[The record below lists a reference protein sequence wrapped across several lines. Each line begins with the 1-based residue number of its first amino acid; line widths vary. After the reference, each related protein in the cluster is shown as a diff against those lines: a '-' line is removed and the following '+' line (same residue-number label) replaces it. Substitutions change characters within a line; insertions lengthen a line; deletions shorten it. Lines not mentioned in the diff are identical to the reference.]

1 MMRLSMIK
9 QSLHSNPQEKGI
21 FYTRAHRHSYIVFA
35 LCLALSIMAIM
46 FIDRPLHD
54 YVQANLPAK
63 WSGFFAVVTIIG
75 YGAPWYIIFSCGLLY
90 GLGARFFTH
99 SESGKKHAE
108 KIIRSA
114 IYLLIVLTVT
124 GLIVTI
130 LKIGIGRFRPSMLA
144 EHGLSGFSPLNFVL
158 GQGSYPS
165 GHSQVIF
172 AAMIGLHFVYP
183 RYDFIYFFLAG
194 IVAISRLMIGVHF
207 LGDILLGAAIGG
219 CGAFIIRHWF
229 VSKWGSI
236 RLVLNRD
243 RRLIELD

>member
-1 MMRLSMIK
+1 MIK
-9 QSLHSNPQEKGI
+9 QSLPNNPRTKSIFRTKG
-21 FYTRAHRHSYIVFA
+21 HRHNYMIFA
-35 LCLALSIMAIM
+35 LCLTLSVMAII

-54 YVQANLPAK
+54 YVQANLPVK
-63 WSGFFAVVTIIG
+63 WSGFFAVVTMIG
-75 YGAPWYIIFSCGLLY
+75 YGAPWYIIFGCVLLY
-90 GLGARFFTH
+90 GLLARFFTH
-99 SESGKKHAE
+99 SESRKKYAQQ
-108 KIIRSA
+108 IIKSA
-114 IYLLIVLTVT
+114 MYLLIVLAVT

-183 RYDFIYFFLAG
+183 RYDFVYFVLAV

-236 RLVLNRD
+236 RLVLPRD
-243 RRLIELD
+243 KRLIEPD

>member
-1 MMRLSMIK
+1 MINHPPSREIQPK
-9 QSLHSNPQEKGI
+9 QARHKRS
-21 FYTRAHRHSYIVFA
+21 HRHNGMIFA
-35 LCLALSIMAIM
+35 LCLALSVMAIF

-63 WSGFFAVVTIIG
+63 WSGFFAVMTMIG
-75 YGAPWYIIFSCGLLY
+75 YGAPWYIIFGSMLFY
-90 GLGARFFTH
+90 GLGAGFFTH
-99 SESGKKHAE
+99 SESRKQHA
-108 KIIRSA
+108 KQIIKSA
-114 IYLLIVLTVT
+114 IYLLLVLAVT
-124 GLIVTI
+124 GLIVTL

-144 EHGLSGFSPLNFVL
+144 EHGLAGFSPFNFTP

-183 RYDFIYFFLAG
+183 RYDFVYFSLAV
-194 IVAISRLMIGVHF
+194 IVALSRLMIGVHF
-207 LGDILLGAAIGG
+207 LGDILLGAALGG

-229 VSKWGSI
+229 VSRWGSV
-236 RLVLNRD
+236 RLVLARD

>member
-1 MMRLSMIK
+1 MIK
-9 QSLHSNPQEKGI
+9 HPPPSEIQLKQPRYTKG
-21 FYTRAHRHSYIVFA
+21 HRHNWMIFS
-35 LCLALSIMAIM
+35 LCLALSVMAIF

-63 WSGFFAVVTIIG
+63 WSGFFAVMTMIG
-75 YGAPWYIIFSCGLLY
+75 YGAPWYIIFGCVLFY
-90 GLGARFFTH
+90 GLGTGFFTH
-99 SESGKKHAE
+99 SESRKRHA
-108 KIIRSA
+108 KQIVKSA
-114 IYLLIVLTVT
+114 IYLLLVLAVT

-144 EHGLSGFSPLNFVL
+144 EHGLSGFSPFNFAS

-183 RYDFIYFFLAG
+183 RYDFIYFSLAV
-194 IVAISRLMIGVHF
+194 IVAVSRLMIGVHF

-219 CGAFIIRHWF
+219 CGAFFIRHWF

-236 RLVLNRD
+236 RLVLARD
-243 RRLIELD
+243 KRLIELD